1 MVRKGLGGRPGI
13 AAIVAAGVALGAAGA
28 AWALD
33 AAGVEQAREAHFKE
47 IGRNFKAVRDELKKP
62 APDLAVV
69 RAAARQ
75 IDELAPQL
83 PTWFPAGSG
92 PQAGIK
98 TEAKAE
104 IWAKPEDFH
113 AKAQDLALR
122 AKAFDG
128 AAAKGDLGA
137 VTQAQAELGQA
148 CKACH
153 EEFRHEDH

>member
-1 MVRKGLGGRPGI
+1 MVGKVAGGRPGI
-13 AAIVAAGVALGAAGA
+13 VAIVAAGVALGAAGA

-33 AAGVEQAREAHFKE
+33 AASVEQARTAHFKE
-47 IGRNFKAVRDELKKP
+47 IGRSFKAARDELQKS

-69 RAAARQ
+69 RAAAHR

-92 PQAGIK
+92 PQAGLK
-98 TEAKAE
+98 TEVKAE
-104 IWAKPEDFH
+104 IWAKPEDFRT
-113 AKAQDLALR
+113 KAQDLAAR

-128 AAAKGDLGA
+128 AAGKGDLGA
-137 VTQAQAELGQA
+137 VTQAQAQLGQA